1 MVNFW
6 TLRCFNWSHKILMR
20 LRNITQ
26 EISKYFV
33 LFYSRDWVGGCY
45 MHESCLREKVI
56 LPPELLWTSQ
66 LRIQFREL
74 KQVRTTT
81 TLKKQS
87 KFEYLKE
94 TTDNWLRVAYSMNIL
109 WHLKRFKISKRI
121 LLAILKSIKLT
132 SSWRRENPLS
142 GVVYRTWTPWN
153 YSWDWKLFILFVLHE
168 WLYCLRDVVVEANV
182 VFA

>member
-1 MVNFW
+1 
-6 TLRCFNWSHKILMR
+6 MR

-66 LRIQFREL
+66 LRIHFREL

-121 LLAILKSIKLT
+121 LLAILKSIL
-132 SSWRRENPLS
+132 SNSFHLSVSLRRPGHEIDVKMSRL
-142 GVVYRTWTPWN
+142 
-153 YSWDWKLFILFVLHE
+153 VLHTRRRAV
-168 WLYCLRDVVVEANV
+168 LKCLCIGISKSIFYSYYNSSIFPTSFSIFVI
-182 VFA
+182 